1 MIYPNKIVLAK
12 YLALLICISSCSVK
26 TKSQHKLTTDNL
38 KCNIVDIKEFDRSY
52 RFTAIDDFGNKI
64 IIISLK
70 SSQQEIP
77 IHKAVDTVSLNKSFD
92 FKVTKIKPR
101 VSTMEQLGAYIV
113 IENDTLW
120 EASAY
125 RDIPPAYTAHN
136 TIGLFLYLD

>member
-64 IIISLK
+64 IIISYYLVYFLDK
-70 SSQQEIP
+70 IVYCVKL
-77 IHKAVDTVSLNKSFD
+77 IFD
-92 FKVTKIKPR
+92 
-101 VSTMEQLGAYIV
+101 
-113 IENDTLW
+113 
-120 EASAY
+120 
-125 RDIPPAYTAHN
+125 
-136 TIGLFLYLD
+136 